1 MEGEK
6 GGEHRWG
13 GKKILSRGGS
23 NPEPR
28 GEHKSPRT
36 LKEMGMNRVNWEE
49 RTRAGTG
56 PVPGLSHCATLDLDL
71 ALEEAAS
78 LAINSMSLQQFY
90 FLRMDSV

>member
-1 MEGEK
+1 MGRKEDLIK
-6 GGEHRWG
+6 GRIKSGA
-13 GKKILSRGGS
+13 K
-23 NPEPR
+23 